1 MKKLVV
7 GTFNVENLFLRYRL
21 LDRERGS
28 FGKPIDPAGFLER
41 GGSILMLGARL
52 EDYGP
57 VSKSLRK
64 ATAEVILANAPDV
77 LALQEIENLEAL
89 KLFNRHYLKGEYP
102 YALVIDGNDPRQI
115 DVGVLS
121 KLPIVSA
128 ATHQFDVV
136 AGTTT
141 KVFSRDCLSVDVA
154 VAKGRTLTVLVNHF
168 KSKIGGGAD
177 KRERQAARVLEIA
190 QARFGKKLDGGD
202 LVVAGDLNAH
212 WDAPELAALM
222 DSPRLT
228 SALRDHLSDPAEHW
242 THYYKRGSRPKR
254 STTCSGRRASRR
266 RTRSPEC
273 GSSAA
278 AWVPTSTTTRASAST
293 PSPGRRAR
301 PTTARCSS
309 SSRCRR
315 GAPRASRA
323 RTTTTSRTSTRNP
336 RRRRDDSY
344 GRGNEACG
352 ILLSTSATGTWTFV
366 PVAVVTVIVRP
377 TRSSFM
383 APSRV
388 GAFTTS
394 PAKEPSFAWLAISAP
409 NWSAAFTTR
418 AMPAVAATAS
428 WNWRAWT
435 DARSDRSP
443 RFSLVTSSAGS
454 PNTAW
459 ATSWFVASTSA
470 SPISRA
476 GAAVVALRSIEAEMV
491 VRMLMEH
498 ARGLPDS
505 ALVIA
510 ASGSS
515 SEVTAPVNSSTK
527 GPLASRSVAPFQGTT
542 KA

>member
-242 THYYKRGSRPKR
+242 THYYKKGKSAEALDHLLWSPSIAAKNPKPR
-254 STTCSGRRASRR
+254 V
-266 RTRSPEC
+266 
-273 GSSAA
+273 
-278 AWVPTSTTTRASAST
+278 WVE
-293 PSPGRRAR
+293 
-301 PTTARCSS
+301 
-309 SSRCRR
+309 RR
-315 GAPRASRA
+315 GLGTDIDYYEGERLHSLTGKEGASDHCA
-323 RTTTTSRTSTRNP
+323 
-336 RRRRDDSY
+336 
-344 GRGNEACG
+344 
-352 ILLSTSATGTWTFV
+352 LFV
-366 PVAVVTVIVRP
+366 ELKV
-377 TRSSFM
+377 
-383 APSRV
+383 
-388 GAFTTS
+388 
-394 PAKEPSFAWLAISAP
+394 
-409 NWSAAFTTR
+409 
-418 AMPAVAATAS
+418 
-428 WNWRAWT
+428 
-435 DARSDRSP
+435 
-443 RFSLVTSSAGS
+443 
-454 PNTAW
+454 
-459 ATSWFVASTSA
+459 
-470 SPISRA
+470 
-476 GAAVVALRSIEAEMV
+476 
-491 VRMLMEH
+491 
-498 ARGLPDS
+498 
-505 ALVIA
+505 
-510 ASGSS
+510 
-515 SEVTAPVNSSTK
+515 
-527 GPLASRSVAPFQGTT
+527 
-542 KA
+542 